1 MKREKRRM
9 SERERGRELFSMGS
23 TLIQI
28 DGSLPPQTMEQLLLS
43 RERERDLRKKSNKKL
58 VGKQKVT
65 N

>member
-1 MKREKRRM
+1 MRERERERE

-43 RERERDLRKKSNKKL
+43 REREKE
-58 VGKQKVT
+58 T
-65 N
+65 